1 MTKKAPYKPCGI
13 YGKAPMKR
21 LSWSGFIV
29 ALAAF
34 PVTRWLAL
42 GKIAVTEKVGS
53 RALRADAIAAVV
65 ALAT

>member
-1 MTKKAPYKPCGI
+1 
-13 YGKAPMKR
+13 MKR

-29 ALAAF
+29 ALAAI

-42 GKIAVTEKVGS
+42 RKIAVAEKVGS
-53 RALRADAIAAVV
+53 RALPADAIVAVA